1 MKKKLPIIIASFLFA
16 VIIWISV
23 LLGNSFIYRIEVPL
37 RISLN
42 DNDVAVKSSLPSTSV
57 LNLNAQGWKL
67 LSILFTKDIS
77 YRCMM
82 LTKENVFRYQL
93 ANSASEN
100 QWLNSEVKV
109 VDVSPA
115 FVQIELDKKISKV
128 VKVIPVAHLDYKKG
142 FGLARQLNVFP
153 DSVTIIGARSLLNH
167 INEISTNALSLK
179 KISNQFIELVG
190 INVTPGI
197 ESSPSFVKV
206 YGDVQ
211 KIVDREMDNIP
222 IEIKN
227 IPNDKTIL
235 LLPDKIS
242 LSVRGGINF
251 LGRITKNDFKV
262 YIDYHDIIS
271 DTLGSVSPTVIPPKY
286 VRLIYLDPER
296 IKYIIKKH

>member
-1 MKKKLPIIIASFLFA
+1 MASFLFA

-23 LLGNSFIYRIEVPL
+23 LLGNSFIYSFEVPL
-37 RISLN
+37 KISLN
-42 DNDVAVKSSLPSTSV
+42 DNDVAVKSSLPSTV
-57 LNLNAQGWKL
+57 TLNLNAQGWKL
-67 LSILFTKDIS
+67 LSILSTKDIS
-77 YRCMM
+77 YRCTL
-82 LTKENVFRYQL
+82 LTKEIVFRYQL

-100 QWLNSEVKV
+100 QWLNSDVKV
-109 VDVSPA
+109 VNVSPA
-115 FVQIELDKKISKV
+115 SIQIELDKKISKV
-128 VKVIPVAHLDYKKG
+128 VKVIPVAELDYKKG
-142 FGLARQLNVFP
+142 FGLARKLNVFP
-153 DSVTIIGARSLLNH
+153 ESVTLIGARSLLNQ
-167 INEISTNALSLK
+167 INEISTKDLYLK
-179 KISNQFIELVG
+179 KISSQFIEQVG

-251 LGRITKNDFKV
+251 LGRITESDFKV
-262 YIDYHDIIS
+262 LIDYHDIIS

>member
-23 LLGNSFIYRIEVPL
+23 LLGNSFIYRIEAPL
-37 RISLN
+37 KISLN
-42 DNDVAVKSSLPSTSV
+42 DNDVAIKSSLPSTV
-57 LNLNAQGWKL
+57 ILNLNAQGWKI

-77 YRCMM
+77 YRCML

-93 ANSASEN
+93 ANGVSEN

-115 FVQIELDKKISKV
+115 YIQVELDKKISKK
-128 VKVIPVAHLDYKKG
+128 VKVNPVADLDFKKG
-142 FGLARQLNVFP
+142 FGLARQLNIFP
-153 DSVTIIGARSLLNH
+153 DSITILGARSLLHQITEVN
-167 INEISTNALSLK
+167 TNALVLK
-179 KISNQFIELVG
+179 NSSTQFIEQVG
-190 INVTPGI
+190 IDVKPGI
-197 ESSPSFVKV
+197 EVSPSFVKV

-211 KIVDREMDNIP
+211 KNVDREMENIP

-227 IPNDKTIL
+227 IPRDKTIL

-262 YIDYHDIIS
+262 FIDYQDIIS

>member
-42 DNDVAVKSSLPSTSV
+42 DNDVAVKSSLPSTIV

-167 INEISTNALSLK
+167 INEISTNDLSLK

-227 IPNDKTIL
+227 IPSDKTIL